1 MAATENT
8 ADVMTDI
15 AAIAQ
20 QAGKETPVEAATI
33 DILSLFA
40 ARMQHHF
47 ARGPFSKEL
56 RKRLIAADQAELG
69 ERAYQYYL
77 AANVLKHGSGSS
89 YHELRKIKGLPF
101 GVKQPDGSGTV
112 KAEGLIDV
120 NSDGFLDELIAT
132 LGQAKLC
139 LESA

>member
-20 QAGKETPVEAATI
+20 QAGQDTTVEAATV
-33 DILSLFA
+33 DILSLFTV
-40 ARMQHHF
+40 RMQHHF

-56 RKRLIAADQAELG
+56 RKRLVAADQTDLG
-69 ERAYQYYL
+69 ERTYQYYL

-89 YHELRKIKGLPF
+89 YHELRKIEDLPF
-101 GVKQPDGSGTV
+101 GVKQPDGSGQV
-112 KAEGLIDV
+112 KPEGLIDV
-120 NSDGFLDELIAT
+120 HSEGFLDGLIAT
-132 LGQAKLC
+132 LDQAKQL
-139 LESA
+139 LEAK

>member
-1 MAATENT
+1 MAATEHS

-20 QAGKETPVEAATI
+20 TAGQDASIEAATI
-33 DILSLFA
+33 DILSLFT

-56 RKRLIAADQAELG
+56 RKRLVAADQADLG
-69 ERAYQYYL
+69 EQAYQYYL

-89 YHELRKIKGLPF
+89 YHELRKVKGLPF
-101 GVKQPDGSGTV
+101 GVKQPDGSGQV

-120 NSDGFLDELIAT
+120 HSDDFLDGLIAT
-132 LGQAKLC
+132 LDQAKQI
-139 LESA
+139 LEAK